1 MKIVF
6 QNRMGETITRE
17 CRVGQKLVGLRLLQL
32 IFETSSELYA
42 LTTDVGQNWLKENAH
57 RVMKDSPNIPVTQK
71 NSPPESNWGSDWVD
85 DGV

>member
-17 CRVGQKLVGLRLLQL
+17 CRVGGKLVGLRIIKM
-32 IFETSSELYA
+32 IFENSHELYE
-42 LTTDVGQNWLKENAH
+42 LTTDKGQLWLKENAH
-57 RVMKDSPNIPVTQK
+57 RVMRYVSDKKVSVD
-71 NSPPESNWGSDWVD
+71 NSPKESNFGSDWVD